1 MTNLSHLFRNY
12 QALYSLAI
20 VTIASVIFLFM
31 GEYIIAVVL
40 MMLLLPILFMPSA
53 KAQNSKL
60 LEEFSSLIDDMAK
73 GLFEKRIVDID
84 PNDSLSQLAWKINN
98 TLDQLEAFMREAS
111 TSIEKATKGVNRQ
124 AQTKGLHGTFSENL
138 KKINL
143 GVRSVYEGIAMKNK
157 GELSSKFHSLGGGM
171 AKSLEIV
178 QDDLKSNSKKIDKIL
193 DDSVAILKEAE
204 AGLTS
209 VSDVNEQF
217 SGLSEFIENSSSAV
231 NSLAESSQEIS
242 SVVSLIKDIADQ
254 TNLLALNA
262 AIEAARAGEH
272 GRGFAV
278 VADEVR
284 KLAERTTK
292 ATQEI
297 SITIQTLQ
305 QETTTIQ
312 ENSIQMSDIANTT
325 STHLESVSS
334 LFKSFSKSASQNAQ
348 LSELINNKIF
358 ITLVKVD
365 HILFKSNAYSAIIN
379 NIDIEVSDHKS
390 CRFGEWYL
398 NEAIKDFKN
407 MPSYQKIDAP
417 HASVHDNVYKNMEF
431 IKDNTVYKDSSK
443 EQIIN
448 NFENM
453 EKNSDKL
460 FELLDSLVYEKYSS
474 KAK

>member
-12 QALYSLAI
+12 QALYSLVIAA
-20 VTIASVIFLFM
+20 IASVVFLFM
-31 GEYIIAVVL
+31 GEYIIALVL
-40 MMLLLPILFMPSA
+40 IVLLLPILSVPSNTT
-53 KAQNSKL
+53 QNSKL
-60 LEEFSSLIDDMAK
+60 LEEFSSLIDDMSK
-73 GLFEKRIVDID
+73 GLFEKRVTNID
-84 PNDSLSQLAWKINN
+84 SSDPLSKLAWKINN
-98 TLDQLEAFMREAS
+98 TLDQLETFMREAS
-111 TSIEKATKGVNRQ
+111 TSIEKATKGIPRQ
-124 AQTKGLHGTFSENL
+124 AQTKGLYGAFSDNL

-143 GVRSVYEGIAMKNK
+143 GVSSVYEGIAMKNK

-171 AKSLEIV
+171 AKSLEVI
-178 QDDLKSNSKKIDKIL
+178 QEDLKSNSEKIDKIL
-193 DDSVAILKEAE
+193 DDSISILNEADE
-204 AGLTS
+204 GLTS

-305 QETTTIQ
+305 QETMTIQ
-312 ENSIQMSDIANTT
+312 DNSIQMSDIANTT
-325 STHLESVSS
+325 SKHLESVSS

-365 HILFKSNAYSAIIN
+365 HILFKSSAYSAIIN
-379 NIDIEVSDHKS
+379 NIDIQVSDHKN
-390 CRFGEWYL
+390 CRFGKWYL
-398 NEAIKDFKN
+398 NEATQSFSS
-407 MPSYQKIDAP
+407 MPSYQKIDIP

-431 IKDNTVYKDSSK
+431 VKNNTVYKDSSK

-453 EKNSDKL
+453 EKDSDKL
-460 FELLDSLVYEKYSS
+460 FELLDSLVYEKYSN